1 MYNGTGKD
9 LISPKPKPNPTPQS
23 IKSYAP
29 NVNIEDTT
37 TQQNIDNV
45 TIEAYRKLEKYL
57 LKKEEVEE
65 AIKEIEM
72 ALQIAIRKDK
82 IEKLEKDESKVNKAL
97 QEDYKHVKYVQF
109 KKERKR

>member
-1 MYNGTGKD
+1 MIENIQFFT
-9 LISPKPKPNPTPQS
+9 
-23 IKSYAP
+23 KSRKSL
-29 NVNIEDTT
+29 DTT